1 MVFLVLKS
9 DVGILTSG
17 GAILRDVLRSKSRK
31 TRPYRKREHHITVR
45 SVKKDPP
52 DPALYVRAILGLAME
67 RHGLT
72 PTWTRPELDALL
84 AEYGS
89 DGRVGDTKPSTDP
102 RK

>member
-1 MVFLVLKS
+1 MRNR
-9 DVGILTSG
+9 
-17 GAILRDVLRSKSRK
+17 LRGSR
-31 TRPYRKREHHITVR
+31 IQADDISVR
-45 SVKKDPP
+45 SLKKKDSP
-52 DPALYVRAILGLAME
+52 DLKLYARAILGLAME

-89 DGRVGDTKPSTDP
+89 DGRVGDTKLRTDP